1 MTASP
6 ISDTIAKI
14 DAADAAV
21 DDVIDMAALAMSAA
35 RRIGAPTRDPIAA
48 IYDQRVK
55 RQARRLLLAAA
66 MHLYGLN
73 AVKAY
78 NVRQIL
84 GSLSSID
91 LAGAD
96 DFETMAECWQRI
108 EDTAREMARECR
120 EYMGDAP

>member
-1 MTASP
+1 MSASP

-14 DAADAAV
+14 DAAEDAVINIAAV
-21 DDVIDMAALAMSAA
+21 AMSAA
-35 RRIGAPTRDPIAA
+35 RRIGSPTRDPIAA

-55 RQARRLLLAAA
+55 RQARRLLLSTA

-73 AVKAY
+73 AV

-96 DFETMAECWQRI
+96 DFETMEEFWSLI

-120 EYMGDAP
+120 EYMGDTT

>member
-6 ISDTIAKI
+6 PAEIVAKVAAAE
-14 DAADAAV
+14 DA
-21 DDVIDMAALAMSAA
+21 VIDMAAMAMSLA
-35 RRIGAPTRDPIAA
+35 RQHGIRTREPIAA
-48 IYDQRVK
+48 IFDNRNK

-73 AVKAY
+73 ALAERK
-78 NVRQIL
+78 IL

-96 DFETMAECWQRI
+96 DFEAMAEFWEII
-108 EDTAREMARECR
+108 EDAARDECR
-120 EYMGDAP
+120 DNRERIGADGK

>member
-1 MTASP
+1 MPASP

-14 DAADAAV
+14 PTDAAV
-21 DDVIDMAALAMSAA
+21 DAMIDMAALAMSAA

-48 IYDQRVK
+48 IYDLRVK
-55 RQARRLLLAAA
+55 RQARRLLLSAA

-73 AVKAY
+73 AV
-78 NVRQIL
+78 NVRRIL

-96 DFETMAECWQRI
+96 DHEAMLEIWQRI
-108 EDTAREMARECR
+108 EDTARDMARECR
-120 EYMGDAP
+120 EYAGDAA